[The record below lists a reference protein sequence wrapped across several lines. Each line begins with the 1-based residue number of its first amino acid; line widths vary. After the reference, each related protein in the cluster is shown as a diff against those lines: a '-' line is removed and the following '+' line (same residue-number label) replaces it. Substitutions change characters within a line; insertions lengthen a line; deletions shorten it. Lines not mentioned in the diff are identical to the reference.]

1 MTRLPAFAENLS
13 ALPASS
19 QDFVFATNVVGK
31 STLDVSKF
39 HSELVRVLSP
49 KGKAFIL
56 DYDDPSAATNSKE
69 LESLLRKTRVT
80 NSFTDGWHRIV
91 IS

>member
-1 MTRLPAFAENLS
+1 M
-13 ALPASS
+13 
-19 QDFVFATNVVGK
+19 
-31 STLDVSKF
+31 DVTKF

-49 KGKAFIL
+49 QGKAYVL

-80 NSFTDGWHRIV
+80 NSFTNGWFRII